1 MKTLEDKVKVLT
13 ENIKKED
20 AKRTLL
26 SEAKKIG
33 IEKLPYSYSAL
44 KNFIDSETMDFHYNK
59 HYKGYVKKLNDAL
72 SKKDYGDV
80 VQEIM
85 NRILIK

>member
-44 KNFIDSETMDFHYNK
+44 KNFIDS
-59 HYKGYVKKLNDAL
+59 
-72 SKKDYGDV
+72 
-80 VQEIM
+80 
-85 NRILIK
+85 